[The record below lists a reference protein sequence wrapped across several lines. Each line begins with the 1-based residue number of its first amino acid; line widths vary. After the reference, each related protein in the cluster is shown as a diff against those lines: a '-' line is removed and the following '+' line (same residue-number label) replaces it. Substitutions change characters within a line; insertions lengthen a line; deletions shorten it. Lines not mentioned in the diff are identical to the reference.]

1 MKKVLLQKREEP
13 RLNPLSREAQER
25 HRDMLLD
32 VIQGN
37 DVRLKIILQPREDKR
52 MNPLSREGF

>member
-1 MKKVLLQKREEP
+1 MLQKNVNN
-13 RLNPLSREAQER
+13 LKI
-25 HRDMLLD
+25 
-32 VIQGN
+32 IQDN